1 MIAISTDYSKTAK
14 STEHTKNMLKTISEY
29 GFKHIHWVHQW
40 NSTDD
45 YTLPEMQQIKS
56 WLEEFDLKI
65 KGVHASDGTNS
76 GEFDDRKMFVS
87 PNEYNRR
94 AGVELV
100 KNRIDFASFLDAGEI
115 VLHVKMFHLL
125 NFDLDYSSFAENYW
139 DQLFKSLDEITVYG
153 KKKDIKI
160 AIENLEYPGNLIQFE
175 QFDRLFKR
183 YDSDELKFC
192 FDLGHGMIGD
202 FNNPFAFLE
211 KYSDRLTNLHL
222 NCGCENTTHTTDY
235 KKILKDLDVHRIP
248 NEETVDLDR
257 LAQLIANSP
266 KEVAITFEIS
276 TCEAEI
282 NNALIETLR
291 VGKIIE
297 GLVDIY
303 RSEKN
308 GSVAK
313 LTR

>member
-14 STEHTKNMLKTISEY
+14 STEHTKNMLKTVSEY
-29 GFKHIHWVHQW
+29 GFKYIHWVHQW
-40 NSTDD
+40 NSTDN

-56 WLEEFDLKI
+56 WLEEFDLTI

-76 GEFDDRKMFVS
+76 NEFDDRKMFVS

-100 KNRIDFASFLDAGEI
+100 KNRIDFASFFNAGEI

-125 NFDLDYSSFAENYW
+125 NFDLDYSSFSESYW

-153 KKKDIKI
+153 KKKGINV
-160 AIENLEYPGNLIQFE
+160 AIENLEFPGNFIQLE
-175 QFDRLFKR
+175 QFDRLFQR
-183 YDSDELKFC
+183 YSPDELKFC
-192 FDLGHGMIGD
+192 FDLGHGMICD
-202 FNNPFAFLE
+202 FNNPFTFLE
-211 KYSDRLTNLHL
+211 KYNDRLTNLHL

-235 KKILKDLDVHRIP
+235 NKILKDLDVHGIP
-248 NEETVDLDR
+248 NEKTVNLER
-257 LAQLIANSP
+257 LSQLIANAP

-276 TCEAEI
+276 TCESEI
-282 NNALIETLR
+282 NDALIETLR

-297 GLVDIY
+297 ELVNTY
-303 RSEKN
+303 KN
-308 GSVAK
+308 EINV
-313 LTR
+313 